1 MKYIVEILGYLIVT
15 YIIILTLKQCK
26 SEIMN
31 NKSQSIFD
39 TNVTTN
45 INHEIINH
53 NKTNNDFVPYQGE
66 RFDIFD
72 WTFFK
77 SISKKYSK
85 NVIISPISLKI
96 ALVLLYEGAQGE
108 TAYELANILQL
119 PATRNATRKKFSNIL
134 QSLQTNFTAY
144 TLNIGT
150 RIYIDS
156 NILVRQQYEA
166 NVKFFYNT
174 DVIIANLSNA
184 QPLVK
189 AINNW
194 VNNITNANIDRI
206 IEDDNS
212 VKNSLMLIVNT
223 LFFKGLWRGKYFSP
237 ENTRNGKFYLIDNRT
252 VDTSIM
258 HAYGR
263 FYYVESSDLD
273 AKILRIPYDGQF
285 AIYLLLPRIINGID
299 ELIDKINPFVLTRYM
314 WLMQDLSVD
323 VLIPKFKFD
332 FSSHLESILRELGIC
347 DIFDDTATL
356 TGIAQTKRTS
366 KRLKVSNILQKA
378 GIEINENGTTAYVAT
393 EIEIGNKN
401 QDETFHANHP
411 FLFYI
416 EDESIGTIIY
426 IGKIM
431 NPLDTMDNVKI
442 K

>member
-1 MKYIVEILGYLIVT
+1 M
-15 YIIILTLKQCK
+15 
-26 SEIMN
+26 
-31 NKSQSIFD
+31 KSQSIFD
-39 TNVTTN
+39 TNMTTN

-53 NKTNNDFVPYQGE
+53 NKNNDFVPYQGE
-66 RFDIFD
+66 RFNIFD

-85 NVIISPISLKI
+85 NVILSPISLKI

-108 TAYELANILQL
+108 TAYELANTLQL
-119 PATRNATRKKFSNIL
+119 PGTRNATRKKFSNIL
-134 QSLQTNFTAY
+134 QSLQTNYTAN

-156 NILVRQQYEA
+156 NISVRQQYEA
-166 NVKFFYNT
+166 NVKIFYNT
-174 DVIIANLSNA
+174 DVIIANLSDA
-184 QPLVK
+184 QPVVK
-189 AINNW
+189 AINSW
-194 VNNITNANIDRI
+194 VSNVTNTNIDRI

-223 LFFKGLWRGKYFSP
+223 IFFKGLWRGKYFSP
-237 ENTRNGKFYLIDNRT
+237 ENTKNDKFHLIDNRT
-252 VDTSIM
+252 VDTPIM

-263 FYYVESSDLD
+263 FHYIESSDLD

-285 AIYLLLPRIINGID
+285 AIYLLLPRILNGID
-299 ELIDKINPFVLTRYM
+299 QLINKINPFVLTRYV
-314 WLMQDLSVD
+314 WLMQDLPVD

-332 FSSHLESILRELGIC
+332 FSSYLEPILRELRIR

-366 KRLKVSNILQKA
+366 KRLKVSSILQKV
-378 GIEINENGTTAYVAT
+378 GIEMNENGTIAYVAT

-416 EDESIGTIIY
+416 EDESSGTIIY

-431 NPLDTMDNVKI
+431 NPLDTMDNIKI